1 MDAVPTES
9 GPVHLCGHDGHM
21 AVLIGLAEEVGEGAL
36 LMVAELSRLRVNFDY
51 AFALHNKPNKEL
63 NKILMYKNCLVNL
76 HINIFKVYLMKK
88 KINFTQ

>member
-9 GPVHLCGHDGHM
+9 GLVHLCGHDGHM
-21 AVLIGLAEEVGEGAL
+21 AVLIGLAEELGEGAL

-63 NKILMYKNCLVNL
+63 NKILMYKN
-76 HINIFKVYLMKK
+76 VYAAYQRFCTGHCYKCAYW
-88 KINFTQ
+88 

>member
-21 AVLIGLAEEVGEGAL
+21 AVLIGLAEELGEGAS

-63 NKILMYKNCLVNL
+63 NKNSDVQKCLCCISEILHWALL
-76 HINIFKVYLMKK
+76 
-88 KINFTQ
+88 